1 MKMTKKFLIGAVA
14 LVAAAMFTS
23 CGIKNDNAETS
34 GPKTNKDV
42 EVDATSATLKY
53 KRAVVQLG
61 SLEQVQA
68 CTTTVRYPK
77 AYDEADNVIG
87 FIFDLNYNKDDKGK
101 DISDSYNFV
110 LVGYNPSTKK
120 WYADHLENVSMKA
133 NNGEVKAD
141 ALLSEKKED
150 GTEVKAKYTSWQG
163 SAWGNEDKW
172 LTGLTPDDV
181 NDKKVDYKQIKFEL
195 TQDKDLTYTLKG
207 NGTKLCTWTRT
218 NKDVNTKDGK
228 AQGGIAAYIN
238 AKKNNKLS
246 GNWATE
252 EVTGKLFADTDGEF
266 VYIY

>member
-34 GPKTNKDV
+34 GTKTNKDV
-42 EVDATSATLKY
+42 EVDATSATFKY

-77 AYDEADNVIG
+77 AYDDADNVIG

-110 LVGYNPSTKK
+110 LVGYNPSTEK

-133 NNGEVKAD
+133 NNGQVNAG
-141 ALLSEKKED
+141 ALLSEKKERI
-150 GTEVKAKYTSWQG
+150 TENT
-163 SAWGNEDKW
+163 
-172 LTGLTPDDV
+172 L
-181 NDKKVDYKQIKFEL
+181 NDKLFKEL
-195 TQDKDLTYTLKG
+195 KKEIESLEQDKKDYQDQINQLQEQLRMAQVNLNQSQQLQLEQSKKIKELEAPKQDNDKDETKETTSGDDETDKKSFWERVFG
-207 NGTKLCTWTRT
+207 N
-218 NKDVNTKDGK
+218 
-228 AQGGIAAYIN
+228 
-238 AKKNNKLS
+238 
-246 GNWATE
+246 
-252 EVTGKLFADTDGEF
+252 
-266 VYIY
+266 